1 MVDTQSGTV
10 PGGDWLPAA
19 RGGAESL
26 PRRIKDVSELLNIS
40 ASTIKFYEAKGLLKP
55 RRSGGQRVYGP
66 QDYTRLAFILRL
78 KAFDFSIGE
87 IQAILA
93 EAKGDGADEL
103 ESALTLDICRG
114 KIDRLKS
121 EATKISEIVAMLE
134 AYCAEKF
141 DR

>member
-1 MVDTQSGTV
+1 M
-10 PGGDWLPAA
+10 
-19 RGGAESL
+19 

-93 EAKGDGADEL
+93 SAKGDSPEDLDA
-103 ESALTLDICRG
+103 ALTFDVCRD
-114 KIDRLKS
+114 KIDRLNAES
-121 EATKISEIVAMLE
+121 TKITEIVAMLE
-134 AYCAEKF
+134 AYCAQKF
-141 DR
+141 ER